1 MFKSVGRHEELQFLP
16 QEEGVLRTDSLCL
29 GDVWQVYLLR
39 VFGVL
44 LEKAV
49 AVQQCVCRG
58 AAAMCSF
65 RVDGWTQWEQH
76 NGGVV
81 PALRCLAFLWMTSC
95 QMHFPGVA
103 TGYMV
108 YSHLGSS
115 LGPYSGVIGRAPL
128 WGAWQ
133 ERGSVSGSSGQHLVK
148 WWHDERPFVM
158 CLFFFSNLVALKD
171 NTVWELW
178 SLYKNI

>member
-29 GDVWQVYLLR
+29 GDVRQVYLLH

-81 PALRCLAFLWMTSC
+81 PALRCLAFLWMTIC

-115 LGPYSGVIGRAPL
+115 LGPYSGVIGRAPAVRCVAGKGQCL
-128 WGAWQ
+128 RQQWSASGKVMAWWAAICN
-133 ERGSVSGSSGQHLVK
+133 V
-148 WWHDERPFVM
+148 PFL
-158 CLFFFSNLVALKD
+158 LFKFSC
-171 NTVWELW
+171 
-178 SLYKNI
+178 S

>member
-39 VFGVL
+39 GFGVL
-44 LEKAV
+44 LEKAF

-115 LGPYSGVIGRAPL
+115 LGPYPCVIGTAPAVRCVAGKRQCL
-128 WGAWQ
+128 RQEWSASGKVTAWWAAICN
-133 ERGSVSGSSGQHLVK
+133 V
-148 WWHDERPFVM
+148 PFL
-158 CLFFFSNLVALKD
+158 LFKFSC
-171 NTVWELW
+171 
-178 SLYKNI
+178 S